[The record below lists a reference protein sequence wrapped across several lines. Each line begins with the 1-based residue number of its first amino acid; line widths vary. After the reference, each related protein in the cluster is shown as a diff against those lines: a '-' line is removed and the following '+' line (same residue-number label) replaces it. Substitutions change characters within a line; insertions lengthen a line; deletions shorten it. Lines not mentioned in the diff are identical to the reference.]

1 MRDNINNK
9 ISVFNKLIG
18 LGEEVSANPFYTVPQ
33 NSKTNIEPKLDL
45 YKTEET
51 LENSTNN
58 FKQTIC
64 KCPHCENMAKNF
76 LYLESLIRTNYN
88 ASNNCNVCN
97 SSLQYLQYVNK
108 SIMKIFGNF
117 DSIVEAA
124 KAFGLNNIK
133 SKTKLAKLSTKHAKR
148 LTKSNHL
155 SLKAQKVAATA
166 KHHHHV
172 KKMPS
177 NVLNSSKKIQGSFIK
192 NPIVS
197 SKKNNKKKSK
207 FKKDASNHSAV
218 KTSIDGTIMKAV
230 KGKRIKVLKTKTR
243 NLLHKFKTKKND

>member
-1 MRDNINNK
+1 MRDNLNNK
-9 ISVFNKLIG
+9 ISVLNKMIG

-33 NSKTNIEPKLDL
+33 NSKTNIEPKFDL
-45 YKTEET
+45 YKTEEP
-51 LENSTNN
+51 LENSSNN

-88 ASNNCNVCN
+88 ASNNCNICL

-117 DSIVEAA
+117 DSVVEAA

-155 SLKAQKVAATA
+155 SLKTQKAAA
-166 KHHHHV
+166 RANHHHQV

-177 NVLNSSKKIQGSFIK
+177 NILKSSKKIQGSFSK
-192 NPIVS
+192 NPIAS
-197 SKKNNKKKSK
+197 SKK
-207 FKKDASNHSAV
+207 A
-218 KTSIDGTIMKAV
+218 I
-230 KGKRIKVLKTKTR
+230 KRNR
-243 NLLHKFKTKKND
+243 NLKKMQVIIVRLKHL